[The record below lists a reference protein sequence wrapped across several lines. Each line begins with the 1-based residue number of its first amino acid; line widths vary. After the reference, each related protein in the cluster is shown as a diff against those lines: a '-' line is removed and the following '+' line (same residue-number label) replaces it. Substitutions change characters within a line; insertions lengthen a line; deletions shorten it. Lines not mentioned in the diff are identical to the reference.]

1 MGIGFF
7 VIIGIFIVSS
17 FSYLLYLY
25 IKGKKLEKAISEL
38 EREQKRIKLLKKSF
52 MELKDIMTQYEES
65 NRTNVK

>member
-38 EREQKRIKLLKKSF
+38 ESIKERLELVKKSYT
-52 MELKDIMTQYEES
+52 ELKDFYDEL
-65 NRTNVK
+65 